1 MINMLTLNDQDK
13 YLVNQ
18 AQAFVRDTG
27 FDISFTPDN
36 KLSEGIDSVGRHMP
50 APWLPLIRY
59 KETFKGH
66 VVISSQKA
74 VAHATDKNGNSF
86 IVPAGYALAMETND
100 TSIVY
105 TVLDV
110 QNKVKNAEGKLVKA
124 GESVIASMTAAGVK
138 VSSFIGINNYDL
150 LRHPGGDGINP
161 NLYNFANYNPQAN
174 TSYNM
179 RYAYEY
185 PMVKDADYDSAPL
198 QGIAAFIGEKAMAG
212 QFVTYDMDSNFV
224 LAEADGFGY
233 GSVKPERII
242 GQISKVTLF
251 RDPTTGKTVNTFN
264 HLDKVMNYSLYKPEG
279 LNVMP
284 GTDNDGLISKLQYSN
299 GFGLVAFT
307 LQNR

>member
-74 VAHATDKNGNSF
+74 VAHATDKDGNSF

-105 TVLDV
+105 TILDV
-110 QNKVKNAEGKLVKA
+110 QNKVKNAEGNLVKA
-124 GESVIASMTAAGVK
+124 GESVITSMTAAGVK

-161 NLYNFANYNPQAN
+161 NLYNFYNYNPQAN

-233 GSVKPERII
+233 GSIKPERII
-242 GQISKVTLF
+242 GQISKVTIF
-251 RDPTTGKTVNTFN
+251 KDPTTGKTVNTFN

>member
-1 MINMLTLNDQDK
+1 M
-13 YLVNQ
+13 
-18 AQAFVRDTG
+18 
-27 FDISFTPDN
+27 
-36 KLSEGIDSVGRHMP
+36 
-50 APWLPLIRY
+50 
-59 KETFKGH
+59 
-66 VVISSQKA
+66 
-74 VAHATDKNGNSF
+74 
-86 IVPAGYALAMETND
+86 
-100 TSIVY
+100 
-105 TVLDV
+105 
-110 QNKVKNAEGKLVKA
+110 
-124 GESVIASMTAAGVK
+124 
-138 VSSFIGINNYDL
+138 
-150 LRHPGGDGINP
+150 
-161 NLYNFANYNPQAN
+161 YNFANYNPQAN

>member
-1 MINMLTLNDQDK
+1 MINMLTLNNQDK

-86 IVPAGYALAMETND
+86 IVPAGYALAMEAND

-105 TVLDV
+105 TIVDV
-110 QNKVKNAEGKLVKA
+110 QNKVKNAEGNLVKA

-233 GSVKPERII
+233 GSTKPERII

>member
-105 TVLDV
+105 TILDV
-110 QNKVKNAEGKLVKA
+110 QNKVKNAEGNLVKA